1 MDKKAITKP
10 EINLLEEAK
19 DNLKKIISFILE
31 DGEVESDSLDETGLI
46 NLEIKTKNPAII
58 IGRHGHTLDAIQHLV
73 NILSNRKIN
82 ENKRKKII
90 VDIENYRGKRKNVL
104 TKYALEKADI
114 VKKSK
119 REIALCSM
127 NAAERRIIH
136 LVLQDDPLVNTYSEG
151 TEPYRKVIIV
161 PLKNDK
167 EE

>member
-1 MDKKAITKP
+1 MDKKAITKQ
-10 EINLLEEAK
+10 EINLLEEAEK
-19 DNLKKIISFILE
+19 NLKKIIDFILD
-31 DGEVESDSLDETGLI
+31 DGEVENDSLDETGLI

-82 ENKRKKII
+82 ENERKKII

-119 REIALCSM
+119 KEIALCSM

-136 LVLQDDPLVNTYSEG
+136 LVLQDDPLINTYSEG
-151 TEPYRKVIIV
+151 TEPYRKVIIA

-167 EE
+167 EQ